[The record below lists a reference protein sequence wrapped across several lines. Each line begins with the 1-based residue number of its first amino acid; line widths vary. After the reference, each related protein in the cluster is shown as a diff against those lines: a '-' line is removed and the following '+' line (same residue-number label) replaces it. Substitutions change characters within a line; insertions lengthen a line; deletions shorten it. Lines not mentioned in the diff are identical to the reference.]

1 MSDKEHH
8 MERQTQTD
16 NELVGL
22 VKTGEILSRAHTQ
35 NRKFLMEHESKQILE
50 NVGIKTTGSM
60 VASSEDE
67 AVGMSG
73 NLGYPVVLKIVSPDV
88 IHKTD
93 SGGVKLDLKNEREVR
108 DAYRDILSRFRNEKV
123 IGVSV
128 QKMAPPG
135 VEAIVGVTRDAS
147 FGPVLMFGL
156 GGIFAEVL
164 KDVTFRVLPITEDSA
179 DEMLEEI
186 KGYSLLKGYRGQSV
200 DIPAL
205 KELLL
210 KVSNLA
216 TTQSDIMELELNPV
230 VLYPSGYLTVD
241 ARMFIDTAP
250 PKPDTDVPAA
260 RGDLYELFYPESI
273 AVLGATDSKG
283 KLGYNVLWNLLSHQ
297 FSGKLY
303 PINPRKETL
312 LGLKAYKSILDIQD
326 SVDVAIVIVP
336 AEAAPKAIEDC
347 CAKGVKYIVVET
359 AGFAETGEAGRKIQS
374 DIKNLIAKKGC
385 RLLGPNCSGVINT
398 HHNMVQSI
406 GPIDTLRKGNVGL
419 IAQAG
424 VYAAGILTGLR
435 NVLDFGIIATIG
447 NKMDVSE
454 ADILEFMGQD
464 ENIKVIALYMED
476 VTSGQRFVDIA
487 GRVSQKKPVIV
498 LKAGRTEAG
507 KKAVSSHTASMAGSD
522 EINTAAFRQ
531 SGVIRARDN
540 EHLFALL
547 RGFSK
552 QPLPKGPGALVVTY
566 TGSLG
571 VAATDMLYSCNL
583 RLAELEP
590 HLKKQ
595 LASVLD
601 DYLNI
606 QNPVDCSFSMNPEQ
620 ARKIIEIGV
629 QSEDVH
635 SVIIIV
641 QGEIL
646 DSYVDTITAID
657 YKDKPV
663 LCCVACKEFMM
674 DHVIRMEQKGIPVYS
689 TPEMAVEVLG
699 EMYRHNLQGYK
710 FRMKTLDRFLAD
722 NSFTIDKRPV
732 HLRLLTRHD
741 MDLWTEFVNSCSP
754 RSLWLRFLS
763 PFSATPKTA
772 QQFCNIDP
780 EEEVAVAAEV
790 TEGDR
795 KKLIAIARL
804 IKCQPRDEV
813 EYAVIVTDSWQ
824 QKRLGRML
832 SKACLDLAK
841 HLDIRVV
848 NAETIQENFPIVRV
862 LNHFH
867 FKIESKERNMI
878 LMSLRLK

>member
-1 MSDKEHH
+1 MPRASLSTNDIH
-8 MERQTQTD
+8 MAQTD
-16 NELVGL
+16 
-22 VKTGEILSRAHTQ
+22 TGEVLERARRE
-35 NRKFLMEHESKQILE
+35 NRSYLMEHESKQILE
-50 NVGIKTTGSM
+50 NAGITTTGSM
-60 VASSEDE
+60 VATSEDE
-67 AVGMSG
+67 AAEMSA
-73 NLGYPVVLKIVSPDV
+73 NLGYPVALKIVSPDV
-88 IHKTD
+88 VHKTD
-93 SGGVKLDLKNEREVR
+93 SGGVRLNLQNEEGVRE
-108 DAYRDILSRFRNEKV
+108 AYQDILSRFTDEKV
-123 IGVSV
+123 IGVST
-128 QKMAPPG
+128 QRMAPPG
-135 VEAIVGVTRDAS
+135 LEAIIGVTRDAS

-164 KDVTFRVLPITEDSA
+164 KDVTFRVLPITEDSLE
-179 DEMLEEI
+179 EMIEEI
-186 KGYSLLKGYRGQSV
+186 KGYSLLKGYRGRSV

-205 KELLL
+205 KGLLL

-216 TTQSDIMELELNPV
+216 ITHPEIAELELNPV
-230 VLYPSGYLTVD
+230 ILYPSGYLAVD
-241 ARMFIDTAP
+241 ARMFVDYAP
-250 PKPDTDVPAA
+250 PKPAADVS
-260 RGDLYELFYPESI
+260 REKYDLYELFYPQSI

-283 KLGYNVLWNLLSHQ
+283 KLGYNVMSNLLSHN
-297 FSGKLY
+297 FPGKLY
-303 PINPRKETL
+303 PVNSRKEMV
-312 LGLKAYKSILDIQD
+312 LGLKAYPSILDIKD
-326 SVDVAIVIVP
+326 PVDVAIVIVP
-336 AEAAPKAIEDC
+336 AEAVPGAIEDC
-347 CAKGVKYIVVET
+347 CTKGVHYIVVET

-374 DIKNLIAKKGC
+374 HIKELIVEKGC

-406 GPIDTLRKGNVGL
+406 GTVDQLRKGNVGL

-447 NKMDVSE
+447 NKMDISE
-454 ADILEFMGQD
+454 TDILEFMGQD

-476 VTSGQRFVDIA
+476 VTSGQRFVDVA

-522 EINTAAFRQ
+522 EINSAAFRQ

-540 EHLFALL
+540 EHLFSLL

-552 QPLPKGPGALVVTY
+552 QPPPKGPGVLVVTY

-571 VAATDMLYSCNL
+571 VAATDMLYTKDL
-583 RLAELEP
+583 RLAEFEP
-590 HLKKQ
+590 HLKKK
-595 LASVLD
+595 LASFLD

-606 QNPVDCSFSMNPEQ
+606 QNPVDCSFSMGPDQ
-620 ARKIIEIGV
+620 VKKIIETGI

-635 SVIIIV
+635 ALIVIV
-641 QGEIL
+641 QGEML
-646 DSYVDTITAID
+646 DSYIDTLAGID
-657 YKDKPV
+657 YKGKPV
-663 LCCVACKEFMM
+663 FCCVACKEFAM
-674 DHVIRMEQKGIPVYS
+674 DHVVRMEQAGIPVYS
-689 TPEMAVEVLG
+689 TPEMAAEVLG
-699 EMYRHNLQGYK
+699 EMYRHSLQSYK
-710 FRMKTLDRFLAD
+710 IRIKNLDRFLAD
-722 NSFTIDKRPV
+722 NSFTLANRQV
-732 HLRLLTRHD
+732 RLRLLTKND
-741 MDLWTEFVNSCSP
+741 TDLWTQFVNSCSP

-763 PFSATPKTA
+763 PFSATPETA
-772 QQFCNIDP
+772 QRFCNINP

-795 KKLIAIARL
+795 KQLIAIARL

-824 QKRLGRML
+824 QQRLGRML
-832 SKACLDLAK
+832 SSACLNLAK
-841 HLDIRVV
+841 YLDVRVV

-878 LMSLRLK
+878 LMSLALT

>member
-1 MSDKEHH
+1 MNDTKQN
-8 MERQTQTD
+8 MEQQVPTND
-16 NELVGL
+16 ELV
-22 VKTGEILSRAHTQ
+22 VRVDTGEILSRAHVE

-50 NVGIKTTGSM
+50 NAGIKTTGGM
-60 VASSEDE
+60 VALSEDE
-67 AVGMSG
+67 AVEMSG
-73 NLGYPVVLKIVSPDV
+73 DLGYPVVLKIVSPDV

-93 SGGVKLDLKNEREVR
+93 FGGVKLDLKNEREVKE
-108 DAYRDILSRFRNEKV
+108 AYRDILSRFRDEKV

-216 TTQSDIMELELNPV
+216 ITQPEITELELNPV

-241 ARMFIDTAP
+241 ARMFIDSAP
-250 PKPDTDVPAA
+250 LKPDADAPAA
-260 RGDLYELFYPESI
+260 RDDLYELFYPQSI
-273 AVLGATDSKG
+273 AVLGATDSQG
-283 KLGYNVLWNLLSHQ
+283 KLGYNVMWNLLSHQ
-297 FSGKLY
+297 FHGKLY
-303 PINPRKETL
+303 PINPRKEAV
-312 LGLKAYKSILDIQD
+312 LGLKAYKSILDIED
-326 SVDVAIVIVP
+326 MVDVAIVIVP

-347 CAKGVKYIVVET
+347 CTKGVKYIVVET
-359 AGFAETGEAGRKIQS
+359 AGFAETGEAGRRIQS
-374 DIKNLIAKKGC
+374 DIKNLIAKRGC

-406 GPIDTLRKGNVGL
+406 GPIDQLRKGNVGL

-522 EINTAAFRQ
+522 EINSAAFRQ

-547 RGFSK
+547 RAFSK
-552 QPLPKGPGALVVTY
+552 QPLPKGPGVLVVTY

-571 VAATDMLYSCNL
+571 VAATDMLYTCNL

-620 ARKIIEIGV
+620 AKKIIEIGV

-635 SVIIIV
+635 GLIVIV
-641 QGEIL
+641 QGEML
-646 DSYVDTITAID
+646 DSYVDTLARID

-689 TPEMAVEVLG
+689 TPEMAAEVLG
-699 EMYRHNLQGYK
+699 EMYRHSLQCYK
-710 FRMKTLDRFLAD
+710 VRMKTLDRFLAD
-722 NSFTIDKRPV
+722 NSFTIGSHSV

-763 PFSATPKTA
+763 PFSATPETA
-772 QQFCNIDP
+772 QQFCNINP
-780 EEEVAVAAEV
+780 EEEVAVAAEI
-790 TEGDR
+790 TEGD
-795 KKLIAIARL
+795 
-804 IKCQPRDEV
+804 
-813 EYAVIVTDSWQ
+813 
-824 QKRLGRML
+824 
-832 SKACLDLAK
+832 
-841 HLDIRVV
+841 
-848 NAETIQENFPIVRV
+848 
-862 LNHFH
+862 
-867 FKIESKERNMI
+867 
-878 LMSLRLK
+878 